1 MMSIQNSDLPKT
13 TSNCGQDAAS
23 TCKAPSD
30 SLVKVE
36 NVSFSYAGRQIY
48 KGMTLDIPRGKITAI
63 LGPSGTG
70 KTTLLRLIGAQLTP
84 DEGQI
89 LFDGINIHKLPRK
102 ELYDLRKRI
111 SMLFQSGALF
121 TDLNVF
127 ENVAFPLREHTKLPE
142 VLIHDLV
149 MMKLEAVGLRG
160 AAYFSPNELS
170 GGMAR
175 RAALARSIALDPE
188 LIMYDEPFVGQDPIT
203 MAVLVKLIADINEYL
218 GVTSVIVTHDVAE
231 VLSIAHQVY
240 IVADGQVIGSGTPD
254 EVRNSSDPKVV
265 QFING
270 DYDGPYAFRLKAER
284 DYLEDL

>member
-1 MMSIQNSDLPKT
+1 MS
-13 TSNCGQDAAS
+13 
-23 TCKAPSD
+23 
-30 SLVKVE
+30 
-36 NVSFSYAGRQIY
+36 
-48 KGMTLDIPRGKITAI
+48 LDIPRNKITAI

-70 KTTLLRLIGAQLTP
+70 KTTLLRLIGGQLKP
-84 DEGQI
+84 DSGEI
-89 LFDGINIHKLPRK
+89 FFDGINVHALQRT
-102 ELYDLRKRI
+102 ELYELRKRM

-175 RAALARSIALDPE
+175 RAALARSIALDPD

-203 MAVLVKLIADINEYL
+203 MALSLIHI
-218 GVTSVIVTHDVAE
+218 
-231 VLSIAHQVY
+231 
-240 IVADGQVIGSGTPD
+240 
-254 EVRNSSDPKVV
+254 
-265 QFING
+265 
-270 DYDGPYAFRLKAER
+270 
-284 DYLEDL
+284 